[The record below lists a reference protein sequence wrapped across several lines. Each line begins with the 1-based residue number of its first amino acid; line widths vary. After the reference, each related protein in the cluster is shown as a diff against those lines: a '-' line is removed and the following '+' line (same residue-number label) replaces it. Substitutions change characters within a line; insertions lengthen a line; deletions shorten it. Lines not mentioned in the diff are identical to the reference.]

1 MRFAILAIAM
11 AFVVTHQAQA
21 KERSEEFLSC
31 LAGIK
36 QAATAAGIKPEIT
49 ELALKDVKEP
59 AERVL
64 KLSEV
69 QPETKYHIWDYLGFL
84 VDDQRIADGNAKMAD
99 HDETLRA
106 VENRFGVNRFVV
118 AAVWGVETDYGRAT
132 GRNFLPHALT
142 TLVCKRD
149 HRTDFWRK
157 QLIAALQLVERGDL
171 ELEKLYGSWAGAFGQ
186 TQFIPTTYEH
196 FAIDMDG
203 DGKRDLVDNVPDAL
217 GSTANYLL
225 KNGWQPGQSWL
236 IEVKLPKN
244 YTGPTGRKNKASLA
258 TWAQRGVTRWDGSK
272 LKGGGSA
279 GLMLLAGK
287 EGPAFLTFKN
297 FDAIWTYNRAES
309 YALAI
314 SHLADRMAGQPAF
327 RTPWPTDDLGL
338 SRANRFKLQELL
350 IAEGYNIGEADGKI
364 GSKSQ
369 AAIRKAEEKL
379 GWEPSGRAGEK
390 IFKAL
395 GGKI

>member
-1 MRFAILAIAM
+1 MRLLAISVAVILGWG
-11 AFVVTHQAQA
+11 ASAHAQ
-21 KERSEEFLSC
+21 ERSEKFLTC

-36 QAATAAGIKPEIT
+36 QAATAAGISPSIT
-49 ELALKDVKEP
+49 EEALKDVKEP

-84 VDDQRIADGNAKMAD
+84 VDDQRIADGQERMKQ
-99 HDETLRA
+99 HDATLRA
-106 VENRFGVNRFVV
+106 VEERFGVNRYVV

-142 TLVCKRD
+142 TMVCKND

-157 QLIAALQLVERGDL
+157 QLIAALKLVERGDL
-171 ELEKLYGSWAGAFGQ
+171 QLEKLYGSWAGAFGQ

-196 FAIDMDG
+196 FAVDFDG
-203 DGKRDLVDNVPDAL
+203 DGKRDLVDNIPDAL

-225 KNGWQPGQSWL
+225 KNGWQPGASWL
-236 IEVKLPKN
+236 IEVKLPTN
-244 YTGPTGRKNKASLA
+244 YNGPTGRKNKASVQ
-258 TWAQRGVTRWDGSK
+258 TWRDRGLTRWDGSK
-272 LKGGGSA
+272 LKGNGSA
-279 GLMLLAGK
+279 GLLLPAGK
-287 EGPAFLTFKN
+287 DGPAFLTFKN

-314 SHLADRMAGQPAF
+314 SHLADRMAGYPAF

-338 SRANRFKLQELL
+338 SREKRYKLQELL
-350 IAEGYNIGEADGKI
+350 IAEGYDIGAPDGKI

-390 IFKAL
+390 IYKAL
-395 GGKI
+395 GGE

>member
-1 MRFAILAIAM
+1 MRLLAISVA
-11 AFVVTHQAQA
+11 VVLGWSASAQAQ
-21 KERSEEFLSC
+21 ERSDKFLAC

-36 QAATAAGIKPEIT
+36 QAAAAAGISPSIT
-49 ELALKDVKEP
+49 EKALKDVKEP

-84 VDDQRIADGNAKMAD
+84 VDDQRIADGQERMKT
-99 HDETLRA
+99 HDATLRA
-106 VENRFGVNRFVV
+106 VEARFGVNRHVV

-142 TLVCKRD
+142 TMVCKND

-157 QLIAALQLVERGDL
+157 QLIAALKLVERGDL
-171 ELEKLYGSWAGAFGQ
+171 QLEKLYGSWAGAFGQ

-196 FAIDMDG
+196 FAVDFDG
-203 DGKRDLVDNVPDAL
+203 DGKRDLVDNIPDAL

-225 KNGWQPGQSWL
+225 KNGWQPGASWL
-236 IEVKLPKN
+236 IEAKLPKN
-244 YTGPTGRKNKASLA
+244 YNGPTGRKNKASVQ
-258 TWAQRGVTRWDGSK
+258 TWRDRGLTRWDGSP
-272 LKGGGSA
+272 LKGSGSA
-279 GLMLLAGK
+279 GLLLPSGK

-314 SHLADRMAGQPAF
+314 SHLADRLAGYPAF
-327 RTPWPTDDLGL
+327 HTPWPTDDLGL
-338 SRANRFKLQELL
+338 SRAKRYKLQELL
-350 IAEGYNIGEADGKI
+350 IAEGYDIGAPDGKI

-390 IFKAL
+390 IYRAL
-395 GGKI
+395 GGE